1 MIILSIKNIRLVLRL
16 ISVVFILGILSGVF
30 LKNFSIALAFS
41 ILWGILKCLVLY
53 LEYNILLVTIYINK
67 KSSNFFKAD
76 SETINNINDMF
87 DSMNWIQKKL
97 YNTIKY
103 N

>member
-30 LKNFSIALAFS
+30 LKNFSIALAIS

-87 DSMNWIQKKL
+87 NSMNWIQKKL
-97 YNTIKY
+97 YNIIKY

>member
-30 LKNFSIALAFS
+30 LKNFSIALTFS

-87 DSMNWIQKKL
+87 NSMNWIQKKL
-97 YNTIKY
+97 YNIIKY

>member
-41 ILWGILKCLVLY
+41 ILWVILKCLVLY

>member
-16 ISVVFILGILSGVF
+16 ISIVFIIGILSGVF
-30 LKNFSIALAFS
+30 LKNSSIALAFS
-41 ILWGILKCLVLY
+41 MLWVILKCLVLY

-97 YNTIKY
+97 YNIIKY

>member
-16 ISVVFILGILSGVF
+16 ISIVFIIGILSGVF
-30 LKNFSIALAFS
+30 LKNSSIALAFS
-41 ILWGILKCLVLY
+41 TLWVILKCLVLY

-97 YNTIKY
+97 YNIIKY